1 MKFRSFFI
9 ALSVC
14 LVSTFSST
22 LSFAQ
27 SSDEYVVPR
36 TEFGQPDFQG
46 VWSTRFN
53 TMLERPAGLPL
64 VLSPEQA
71 AGFAQA
77 VAQGGEDNTDPDI
90 DRLGPPVLAIVNGES
105 RSSVIV
111 YPENGI
117 LPYNDLGN
125 QKSAYSYFEGVGYDG
140 PEQRPMVERCTE
152 AWGSPPMRAFMYQ
165 LFHGFVQT
173 EDTIAIVS
181 EEAVML
187 RVIHMDGHL
196 RPDAIRSF
204 EGHSVGQWEGDTL
217 VVETTHYS
225 DTNPERAAIGRPML
239 ISSKARV
246 TERFTRT
253 SETELNYQFTV
264 DDPTYYTE
272 PWRGEFSFM
281 RDNSGHIYEYTCHEG
296 NYSMVGALRGARV
309 QEARGEKGEVD

>member
-1 MKFRSFFI
+1 MKTRNLFITLTVGFF
-9 ALSVC
+9 AA
-14 LVSTFSST
+14 

-27 SSDEYVVPR
+27 PAETYRAPR

-46 VWSTRFN
+46 VWSTRFY
-53 TMLERPAGLPL
+53 TMLERPPGLPL
-64 VLSPEQA
+64 VLSSEQA
-71 AGFAQA
+71 AGFMQA
-77 VAQGGEDNTDPDI
+77 VAEGAGDNTDPDI
-90 DRLGPPVLAIVNGES
+90 DLLGPPILAVVNGEI

-111 YPENGI
+111 YPEDGV
-117 LPYNDLGN
+117 LPYNELGT
-125 QKSAYSYFEGVGYDG
+125 QKSAHSYFDGVGYDG
-140 PEQRPMVERCTE
+140 PEQRPGVERCTE

-173 EDTIAIVS
+173 ADTIAIVS

-204 EGHSVGQWEGDTL
+204 EGHSVGHWEGDTL

-225 DTNPERAAIGRPML
+225 DVNPERATIGRPML
-239 ISSKARV
+239 ISGKARV

-253 SETELNYQFTV
+253 SENELNYQFTV

-272 PWRGEFSFM
+272 AWRGEFSFI
-281 RDNSGHIYEYTCHEG
+281 RDDSGHIYEYTCHEG
-296 NYSMVGALRGARV
+296 NYSMVGALRGERV
-309 QEARGEKGEVD
+309 LEARAERGVSD